1 MSENTEATYE
11 PKHAGPRVALW
22 YPWRVYVPK
31 HAEPIRFGEA
41 LNAAADAA

>member
-11 PKHAGPRVALW
+11 PKHAGLRVALW
-22 YPWRVYVPK
+22 RPGRVYVPK
-31 HAEPIRFGEA
+31 HAEPVRFGEA